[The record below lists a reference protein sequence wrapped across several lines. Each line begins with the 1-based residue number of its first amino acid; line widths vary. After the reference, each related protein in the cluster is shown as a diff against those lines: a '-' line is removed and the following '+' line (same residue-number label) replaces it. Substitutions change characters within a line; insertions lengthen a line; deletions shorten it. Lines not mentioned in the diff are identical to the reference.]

1 METPMS
7 PSHPVYRVGR
17 EVFETDANR
26 LEQALTRYDEGKG
39 LIGGDPRRRP
49 RWLHP
54 LPPEPARAFRL
65 HQSSPEH
72 LERLRAFLQAGGPLE
87 IEIGSG
93 RGEFI
98 LAWAARHPDR
108 RFLAFEVKW
117 KLMQRLVER
126 AERLGLTN
134 LWVSDDDARY
144 DLPRLLPPASVAVI
158 HILFPDPWWKPKHQ
172 SRRLFIPPFIAT
184 MAELLQPGGILRV
197 ATDVPGYAEFIV
209 AQVTAHPAF
218 SAPQPDLAAAFA
230 EAVPTSRQAFCDA
243 IGRPYQYLYFQRLA
257 SVPPS
262 TP

>member
-1 METPMS
+1 MS
-7 PSHPVYRVGR
+7 APHPVYRIGPDT
-17 EVFETDANR
+17 FHTDQAR
-26 LEQALTRYDEGKG
+26 LEQTLARYDEGKG

-49 RWLHP
+49 QWLHP

-72 LERLRAFLQAGGPLE
+72 LQRLRTFLEAGGPLE

-98 LAWAARHPDR
+98 LDRAARHPER

-117 KLMQRLVER
+117 KLLRRLAER

-144 DLPRLLPPASVAVI
+144 DLPRLLAPGSVAVI

-172 SRRLFIPPFIAT
+172 SRRIFLPPFIAV
-184 MAELLQPGGILRV
+184 MADLLQPGGMLRV
-197 ATDVPGYAEFIV
+197 ATDVPDYAEYII

-218 SAPQPDLAAAFA
+218 SAPRPELAVAFA
-230 EAVPTSRQAFCDA
+230 DAVPTSRQAFCDA
-243 IGRPYQYLYFQRLA
+243 IGRPYRYLYFERLA
-257 SVPPS
+257 AEPS
-262 TP
+262 ASPS